1 MQKISKH
8 PKIYSWIFFC
18 FWSKNPCLTKIDKY
32 DVLTVAF
39 DSFPFGPFFT
49 SVRSVVRSCWTT
61 KIFLKFTKNNAAPNV
76 NSFDEWI
83 FNNRHHFALLNWSD
97 EWRLSSEHCGLRDRV
112 RVVDSRSSLWAGQS
126 STTGWELLRY
136 LKRERWIKKL
146 LLDQLTR
153 CVDLCFA
160 FEILYCAAGSATASQ
175 QPTGNQC
182 QSADCQISG
191 QKCRIFIFKLSF
203 CLIQYSG

>member
-1 MQKISKH
+1 MRIYGNLFQKYLRINNLQKISKH

-83 FNNRHHFALLNWSD
+83 FNNRHLFALLNWSD
-97 EWRLSSEHCGLRDRV
+97 HSITNSEESWTHYQMLLI
-112 RVVDSRSSLWAGQS
+112 SLLAKKYLNKTNIFLKAYFQG
-126 STTGWELLRY
+126 ENLNLIILL
-136 LKRERWIKKL
+136 E
-146 LLDQLTR
+146 
-153 CVDLCFA
+153 
-160 FEILYCAAGSATASQ
+160 FET
-175 QPTGNQC
+175 
-182 QSADCQISG
+182 
-191 QKCRIFIFKLSF
+191 
-203 CLIQYSG
+203 